1 MLALYIENEITFFIN
16 NDSYRI
22 IYGDQLFLLLKK
34 PINAFELNI
43 RVHIHTQYVQLDM

>member
-1 MLALYIENEITFFIN
+1 MLALYIEYKITSFIN

-22 IYGDQLFLLLKK
+22 IYSDQLFLLLKK

-43 RVHIHTQYVQLDM
+43 RVHIHTKYVQLDM